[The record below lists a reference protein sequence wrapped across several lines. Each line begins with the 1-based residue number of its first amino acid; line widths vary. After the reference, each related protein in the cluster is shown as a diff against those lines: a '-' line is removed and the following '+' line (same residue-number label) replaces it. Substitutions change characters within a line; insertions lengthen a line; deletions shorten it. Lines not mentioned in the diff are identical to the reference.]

1 MRFQAQT
8 KNVSPRISDAMS
20 SAESSSD
27 ADVVSAYIV
36 QCPIYL
42 PRHRVTA
49 GNPGISCIE
58 SGSAQSAGP
67 SDGWSLRAWLKEITL
82 EEIADHILVPK
93 DLEKFRG
100 ENAELK
106 ALLSL
111 SENDF
116 KRRLSSDEL
125 SRKLVAIV
133 HSAFSSLVE
142 ESQTSENSSAS
153 LGSRFLQDTDALQ
166 YSFGTENHFYGG
178 LDSYI
183 GRPKDPDVFSKM
195 QWEHCSSPYAHTEFT
210 AGNYGVTTDPNV
222 EWNFVVFA
230 TETLPGGTKNGV
242 PLQRAP
248 IPFSHFENMQQSTRA
263 LLTRAEVTALRLY
276 TGPMFACFNQVLRNP
291 SANQGKFLY
300 TIHAL
305 ASGVIK
311 LSRFQNTC
319 EVWRGLSGGVLPA
332 SFMEPDKFGCCGGT
346 DFGFMSTTTDK
357 KVALDYARSKPPS
370 IVFKMVLGLID
381 RGADI
386 SWLSQYP
393 MEQEILFPPLTSL
406 EVIGKPRTEG
416 SVVIFNLRQNCN
428 LRIQTVD
435 ELVNK
440 SKSMHMDS
448 LDFLFEEAKN
458 TIFDFDVSTVC
469 PGYLQ
474 SFDYHRDEMRSLSNV
489 WYNNLSNYKNA
500 VNSGLMCFEGTL
512 AKPRVLLTLLSLHGS
527 SEISQVIEQ
536 LKIEPASTFA
546 DARFVQQYVA
556 FDILDS
562 SGSQCYKN
570 YSSVWN
576 LPLTDSGWQQLL
588 TGRSCDVVEIT
599 GEEAGLVV
607 KVLRFLLT
615 NRLARS
621 VIEPISSPQLIND
634 LAGPAGVYFY
644 MGRTKNSRP
653 YYQNVV
659 NWKYIYF
666 EQGAWYLGQTLGSTN
681 ADLKCSSDVPHPGH
695 AVCWESRTSS
705 GLRSIMKRS
714 VAWKLQSGIQA
725 TLVAASPLPGDLFS
739 LLMTSF
745 PDYS

>member
-1 MRFQAQT
+1 
-8 KNVSPRISDAMS
+8 MS
-20 SAESSSD
+20 AATDSGRSSSRE
-27 ADVVSAYIV
+27 ADVVSTDIAQY
-36 QCPIYL
+36 PIEL
-42 PRHRVTA
+42 SRHRVA
-49 GNPGISCIE
+49 AWNPEISCVQ
-58 SGSAQSAGP
+58 SGSAESAGP
-67 SDGWSLRAWLKEITL
+67 SDGWSLRAWLKEISL
-82 EEIADHILVPK
+82 EEIGDHILVPK

-100 ENAELK
+100 KNAELN

-111 SENDF
+111 SEIDL
-116 KRRLSSDEL
+116 KRRLSSGEL
-125 SRKLVAIV
+125 GQKLVAIV
-133 HSAFSSLVE
+133 HSAFRSLVE
-142 ESQTSENSSAS
+142 ESKTSGNSSAS
-153 LGSRFLQDTDALQ
+153 LSSRFLQDADAFQ
-166 YSFGTENHFYGG
+166 YSFGNESHFYGG

-183 GRPKDPDVFSKM
+183 GRPKDPDIFSKM

-210 AGNYGVTTDPNV
+210 AGNYGVTTHPNV
-222 EWNFVVFA
+222 EWNFVILA
-230 TETLPGGTKNGV
+230 AETLPGGTKDGV
-242 PLQRAP
+242 LLQRAP
-248 IPFSHFENMQQSTRA
+248 IPLAHFENMQQSTRA
-263 LLTRAEVTALRLY
+263 LLTRAEVAALRLY
-276 TGPMFACFNQVLRNP
+276 TGPMFACYNQVLRNP
-291 SANQGKFLY
+291 SANKGKFLY

-311 LSRFQNTC
+311 LSRFQSTC
-319 EVWRGLSGGVLPA
+319 EVWRGLSGGVLPE
-332 SFMEPDKFGCCGGT
+332 SFMVQDKFGCCGGI
-346 DFGFMSTTTDK
+346 DFGFMSTTTNK
-357 KVALDYARSKPPS
+357 KVAHDYARTKSPS
-370 IVFKMVLGLID
+370 IVFKMVMGLID

-406 EVIGKPRTEG
+406 QVIGEPRTEG

-458 TIFDFDVSTVC
+458 TIFDFDVSLVC

-500 VNSGLMCFEGTL
+500 VNSGLMCFEGTI
-512 AKPRVLLTLLSLHGS
+512 AKPRVLLTLLSLQGS
-527 SEISQVIEQ
+527 PEISQVIEQ

-562 SGSQCYKN
+562 SGSQRYKN
-570 YSSVWN
+570 YSLVWN
-576 LPLTDSGWQQLL
+576 LQLTGSGWQQLL
-588 TGRSCDVVEIT
+588 EGRSCDVVKIA

-607 KVLRFLLT
+607 KMLRFLLT

-634 LAGPAGVYFY
+634 LAGPAGVYYY

-666 EQGAWYLGQTLGSTN
+666 EQGAWYIGQTLGSTN
-681 ADLKCSSDVPHPGH
+681 ADLKCRSDVPHPGQ
-695 AVCWESRTSS
+695 AESWESRTSS

-714 VAWKLQSGIQA
+714 VAWKHQPGIQA
-725 TLVAASPLPGDLFS
+725 TLSATSPLPGDLF
-739 LLMTSF
+739 
-745 PDYS
+745 